1 MLAVDYMKEIM
12 WWLFHSCTLSMSKA
26 RGRIERGH
34 SLIHR
39 TSIDAYSDLDMGIE
53 R

>member
-1 MLAVDYMKEIM
+1 MLAVEYMKEIM
-12 WWLFHSCTLSMSKA
+12 WWLFHSCTISVSKA

-34 SLIHR
+34 SFIHI
-39 TSIDAYSDLDMGIE
+39 TSIDAYGDLDVGLE